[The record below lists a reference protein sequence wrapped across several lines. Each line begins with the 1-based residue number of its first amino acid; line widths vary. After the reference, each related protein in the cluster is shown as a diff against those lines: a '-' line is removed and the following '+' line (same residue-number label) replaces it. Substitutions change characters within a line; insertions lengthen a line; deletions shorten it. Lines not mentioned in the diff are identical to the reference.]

1 MSFLQKVQSAT
12 SAASTSAGQLI
23 VDATRDPQILDPDDP
38 VEVIAQCETGERVY
52 MFPRRVTDAY
62 PKLLEK
68 ATRFLRLDSLYEV
81 LLGHGITCVSNTVLQ
96 DEDDRNRILLTAQK
110 IGYVWSEGE
119 LLYIAEKTGQ
129 NGLARKVK
137 NHMSGLAKEFARIF
151 QVGKVSRWKFGL
163 DEEIRHEYPGATA
176 AGFSV
181 DRVLYHVAND
191 NMPLLARLGVEFPGF
206 VNRILRSY
214 ALRVGKFRD

>member
-1 MSFLQKVQSAT
+1 MSFLQKITTATAGASSSA
-12 SAASTSAGQLI
+12 SQMI
-23 VDATRDPQILDPDDP
+23 VDASQNLSDPDDP
-38 VEVIAQCETGERVY
+38 VEVIAQCENGERVY
-52 MFPRRVTDAY
+52 MFPRRVTEAY

-68 ATRFLRLDSLYEV
+68 STRFLRLDALYEV
-81 LLGHGITCVSNTVLQ
+81 LLGHGITCVSNHVLQ

-110 IGYVWSEGE
+110 IGYIWSEGE